1 MTQQAPT
8 SHSDT
13 RSISEI
19 RKATFDDAELLLNWR
34 NDEVTRMQAFTQDI
48 IKPDD
53 HRQWLERT
61 LGDPKKVL
69 QIILNEQSEP
79 IGQVRFDISGTVA
92 EITIALGPEYRNR
105 GYGTLALIESST
117 RFMEH
122 HPEVRRIR
130 ARIKETNEVSIKVF
144 KRAGYGD
151 ERRDK
156 GVVSLFFAGRKKD

>member
-1 MTQQAPT
+1 MTQQAPI

-34 NDEVTRMQAFTQDI
+34 NDEVTRMQAFSQDI
-48 IKPDD
+48 IKPGD

-105 GYGTLALIESST
+105 GYGTLALGESS
-117 RFMEH
+117 RRCIEKH
-122 HPEVRRIR
+122 AERRRIR
-130 ARIKETNEVSIKVF
+130 GRIKESNEVSIKVF